1 MNNNDNVFGHLVRD
15 NHYNAKVTEYENF
28 INKSVGSKI
37 EKTSKGEKVISRKDF
52 IKWVVITMAGI
63 AAILSGA
70 KLYKKG
76 KNSLDLTDAMNYMN
90 EVKFKEYFAKLGL
103 DYSVDKFLLWSGVNL
118 PEEEANNLDVM
129 HSLLDFLM
137 EDGFTEQEAWF
148 AISAAFGKE
157 GLDMVAKI
165 YGKENS
171 EEFLTYYGFFTTRE
185 DGTKEASTTVL
196 ENYVEEDF
204 INNVKAIKD
213 RQENEEKGMGL

>member
-90 EVKFKEYFAKLGL
+90 EVKFKEYFAKAL
-103 DYSVDKFLLWSGVNL
+103 
-118 PEEEANNLDVM
+118 
-129 HSLLDFLM
+129 
-137 EDGFTEQEAWF
+137 
-148 AISAAFGKE
+148 ISF
-157 GLDMVAKI
+157 
-165 YGKENS
+165 
-171 EEFLTYYGFFTTRE
+171 YYGV
-185 DGTKEASTTVL
+185 VL
-196 ENYVEEDF
+196 IYQKRKQ
-204 INNVKAIKD
+204 II
-213 RQENEEKGMGL
+213 